1 MRILFFLLLLSPA
14 STFWLSA
21 TANTQSIDFMAPQ
34 VFDLQ
39 TSEEQVLDAD
49 TPPMLEF
56 SLEESDAAIALFGC
70 DCPAHLNSLRAL
82 RGQEPLQLSREI
94 TVN

>member
-1 MRILFFLLLLSPA
+1 MRFLFFLLLLSPA
-14 STFWLSA
+14 STFWLGAAAS
-21 TANTQSIDFMAPQ
+21 TQSIDFMAPQ
-34 VFDLQ
+34 ILDLQ
-39 TSEEQVLDAD
+39 TSKEQVLDAD

-82 RGQEPLQLSREI
+82 RGQKPLQLSREI
-94 TVN
+94 TIN